1 MVIGH
6 FYYPSKLVSEKSSSG
21 ACALAWIQVLRAP
34 AERTISYYYY
44 LLYGNRK
51 EVDKTRLANLYP
63 NVTLEKCI
71 NEYFFSGHELC
82 TKNEQTRYLSGSISK
97 TLSNEDLILAKYN
110 LEQTYAAFGI
120 TEQLDLTREYL
131 AAMFPEY
138 FVYPLQVTRMRVT
151 SNKGEPS
158 QSLYKQI
165 QAFNNLDEELY
176 KFAVTLFEKRIK
188 QWRVQK
194 TT

>member
-6 FYYPSKLVSEKSSSG
+6 FYYPSKMVREKSTSG
-21 ACALAWIQVLRAP
+21 A
-34 AERTISYYYY
+34 Y
-44 LLYGNRK
+44 
-51 EVDKTRLANLYP
+51 
-63 NVTLEKCI
+63 
-71 NEYFFSGHELC
+71 EL
-82 TKNEQTRYLSGSISK
+82 
-97 TLSNEDLILAKYN
+97 
-110 LEQTYAAFGI
+110 
-120 TEQLDLTREYL
+120 
-131 AAMFPEY
+131 Y
-138 FVYPLQVTRMRVT
+138 FVYPLQINRMRVT